1 MDPYLTGDIN
11 KLENIQRRAVR
22 FVKNDYSRQSSV
34 TSMMKD
40 LNWQPLSE
48 RRRDQRLTLFFK
60 IVNSLVAIPADFQFN
75 PRPSRNRNSKNIIL
89 PACNTDIFKNLFIP
103 RTISDW
109 NSLPENIVTCETL
122 DSFKKAILPAHD

>member
-1 MDPYLTGDIN
+1 
-11 KLENIQRRAVR
+11 
-22 FVKNDYSRQSSV
+22 
-34 TSMMKD
+34 MKD

-48 RRRDQRLTLFFK
+48 RRRDQGLILFFK
-60 IVNSLVAIPADFQFN
+60 IVNGLVAIPTDFQFN
-75 PRPSRNRNSKNIIL
+75 PRPSRNRNLKNIIL
-89 PACNTDIFKNLFIP
+89 PACNTDCDIFKHLLIP